1 MKTFNYTI
9 KDEIGI
15 HARPAGMLAKLAKDF
30 ESEIIIEKDGKG
42 VNATKLMMLMGLGIK
57 GYHNRRYARCRI
69 HPCDRGRCAQPN
81 GGAAS
86 RRKGHDG
93 NRH

>member
-57 GYHNRRYARCRI
+57 CGETI
-69 HPCDRGRCAQPN
+69 TVKISGSDEDT
-81 GGAAS
+81 AS
-86 RRKGHDG
+86 KAVAEFFEL
-93 NRH
+93 NL